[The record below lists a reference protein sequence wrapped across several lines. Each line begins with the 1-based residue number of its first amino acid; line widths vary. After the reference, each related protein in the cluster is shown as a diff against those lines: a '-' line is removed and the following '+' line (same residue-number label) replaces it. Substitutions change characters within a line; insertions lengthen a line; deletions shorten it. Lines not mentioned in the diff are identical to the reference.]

1 LESRADPQFRQLLQ
15 AEFDPYGQLS
25 PNQLD
30 LLEQHYHLLFRWN
43 PRLNLTRISDLEEV
57 VRFHYCE
64 SLFVGTVLPPVPLAV
79 GDLGSGAG
87 FPGIPL
93 AVFRPDLQVVLIESD
108 SRKAVFLREASRDLK
123 NIQVHAERFQQ
134 CRRQFDWVVS
144 RAVAP
149 SEVLESGLA
158 PNIAL
163 LMSTQTARAGSEVIR
178 LPWGRDR
185 ALVVS
190 RDAVS
195 RGTVSRGT
203 SQ

>member
-93 AVFRPDLQVVLIESD
+93 AVFRPDLQVVLVESD
-108 SRKAVFLREASRDLK
+108 SRKTVFLREASRDLK

-149 SEVLESGLA
+149 IEVLESGLA

-203 SQ
+203 